1 MKLGLALS
9 GGGIRGIAHAGVLKA
24 LEENNIQID
33 AIGGTSSGS
42 IIAALYAMGYS
53 PYYIYI
59 LFKRYAKDLVNQNSI
74 SKMTSIGNF
83 ISNKKDNLQ
92 GFYSGEEIEK
102 GVNEVAL
109 RKGVKK
115 ITDIKI
121 PIVIPAV
128 DVQDSKKYIFTNKIP
143 ENSKNQNQ
151 YIDNISIGKAIRAS
165 SSFPIVFSPCEYNKH
180 KFLDGGI
187 LDNFPTSEVKKQ
199 GIDKVITVNFK
210 ADDINEN
217 SSIMDVAM
225 RTIDIKKND
234 ANQRLDKFLSKRFKT
249 MPKSLMYKYIR
260 TKYIKLNGKKC
271 DIKDMLKEG
280 DVLTLYIKDEF
291 FEESEQE
298 NYEFLK
304 APDKL
309 DIVYED
315 ENIILI
321 DKKPGIIVHQ
331 DKSYH
336 FDSLVARVQHYLYNK
351 GEYNP
356 KEEKAFAPAL
366 ANRIDRNTGGIVI
379 AAKNAES
386 LRVLNAKIKKR
397 ELEKYYLCL
406 LHGKPKKDCDIL
418 HDYLIKNEAQNK
430 VKVFS
435 KQVDGSKEIIT
446 KYEILDFNGKY
457 SLAEVELLTGRT
469 HQIRAHMAY
478 IGHPLVGDTKY
489 GKSRKAPDNIKYQA
503 LYSYKLKFSFDTDAG
518 ILNYLNGKEF
528 SVKEVW
534 FAKNKHI
541 SI

>member
-1 MKLGLALS
+1 M
-9 GGGIRGIAHAGVLKA
+9 
-24 LEENNIQID
+24 
-33 AIGGTSSGS
+33 
-42 IIAALYAMGYS
+42 
-53 PYYIYI
+53 
-59 LFKRYAKDLVNQNSI
+59 
-74 SKMTSIGNF
+74 
-83 ISNKKDNLQ
+83 
-92 GFYSGEEIEK
+92 
-102 GVNEVAL
+102 
-109 RKGVKK
+109 
-115 ITDIKI
+115 
-121 PIVIPAV
+121 
-128 DVQDSKKYIFTNKIP
+128 
-143 ENSKNQNQ
+143 
-151 YIDNISIGKAIRAS
+151 
-165 SSFPIVFSPCEYNKH
+165 
-180 KFLDGGI
+180 
-187 LDNFPTSEVKKQ
+187 
-199 GIDKVITVNFK
+199 
-210 ADDINEN
+210 
-217 SSIMDVAM
+217 
-225 RTIDIKKND
+225 
-234 ANQRLDKFLSKRFKT
+234 
-249 MPKSLMYKYIR
+249 
-260 TKYIKLNGKKC
+260 
-271 DIKDMLKEG
+271 
-280 DVLTLYIKDEF
+280 LTLYIKDEF

-315 ENIILI
+315 GNIILI

-386 LRVLNAKIKKR
+386 LRVLNAKIKTR

-489 GKSRKAPDNIKYQA
+489 GKNRKAPDNIKYQA